1 MKLTILFGGASF
13 EHEISIVSAITLKEK
28 LSGFDLNFIFCD
40 SDHTFYLIESAKM
53 KAVTFSKGEHKKM
66 PQLTLSQGAFI
77 QQKKGMFGSTIVEY
91 KDVILNLIH
100 GADGEDG
107 TIAALLDF
115 YSVKYIGPRVDACT
129 FSYDKRYT
137 KYLCEA
143 IGVKYVPYEITHKN
157 EMSHITLSYPVI
169 VKPASLGSSIGVS
182 IVKDESE
189 LDYALDVAFEF
200 DSVVLV
206 EPFLEGVKEYN
217 LAGYFADGKMN
228 YSIVEEPH
236 KEEFLDFEKKYM
248 DFSRSEQVLKADI
261 SEELEKKLK
270 ANFDKVYR
278 GLFEGALIRCDFF
291 VHKDEVLL
299 NEINPIPGSMA
310 NYLFEDFSKV
320 IEDLSHSLPHAK
332 RIKAS
337 YDYIHSISKA
347 KGK

>member
-1 MKLTILFGGASF
+1 LKLTILFGGASF

-28 LSGFDLNFIFCD
+28 LSAFDLTFIFCD
-40 SDHTFYLIESAKM
+40 SDHTFYLIEQNKM
-53 KAVTFSKGEHKKM
+53 KAITFSKGEHKKM
-66 PQLTLSQGAFI
+66 PCLVLQNGAFVEP
-77 QQKKGMFGSTIVEY
+77 KKGMFGSSKEY
-91 KDVILNLIH
+91 KDIVLNLIH

-115 YSVKYIGPRVDACT
+115 YSIKYIGPRVDACT

-143 IGVKYVPYEITHKN
+143 VGVKYVPYEIAHKDELSN
-157 EMSHITLSYPVI
+157 LSLSYPII
-169 VKPASLGSSIGVS
+169 VKPSRLGSSIGVS

-200 DSVVLV
+200 DSVVLI

-217 LAGYFADGKMN
+217 LAGYYAKGTMN
-228 YSIVEEPH
+228 YSLIEEPH
-236 KEEFLDFEKKYM
+236 KEEFLDFDKKYM

-261 SEELEKKLK
+261 SEKLEKRLK
-270 ANFDKVYR
+270 SNFDKVYR

-291 VHKDEVLL
+291 VHNDEVLL

-310 NYLFEDFSKV
+310 NYLFEDFSAV
-320 IEDLSHSLPHAK
+320 IEDLSNALPHTK

-337 YDYIHSISKA
+337 YEYIHSISQA